1 MRGRATDAQVDRCQ
15 VYVGRTQIDARPVVS
30 KGAPSSVPFISAI
43 RASAGKAAIWSK
55 GCAVRMP
62 ICPWSAH
69 GLFLG
74 QIVQPDL
81 AVKGLILSA
90 RPNCGRDAHFL
101 NAPRTDPYGPNS
113 GIRLPPWV
121 HDGESLF
128 RPGVKDSRFGKPVVR
143 QLREPLPTH
152 AVLLAA
158 SPQRSLPEFSDRVT
172 ERVERATV
180 RRHGV

>member
-1 MRGRATDAQVDRCQ
+1 MYPQIAKLPAPHLRSHRRRSGICLRNRSLFDAIFRSELTGGRARRALQ
-15 VYVGRTQIDARPVVS
+15 
-30 KGAPSSVPFISAI
+30 PSTN
-43 RASAGKAAIWSK
+43 R
-55 GCAVRMP
+55 
-62 ICPWSAH
+62 
-69 GLFLG
+69 
-74 QIVQPDL
+74 
-81 AVKGLILSA
+81 
-90 RPNCGRDAHFL
+90 GRDAHFL
-101 NAPRTDPYGPNS
+101 SAPRTDPYGPNS

-180 RRHGV
+180 RRHGVVVEVAADDPAAAISPARVSADACAAAFPV